1 MADPHGAD
9 MRVQRF
15 YNLIDGKRHPAD
27 NGAWLD
33 SIDPATGRVWA
44 QVPDGRAADIDAAV
58 AAAKRA
64 FYGPWRQMAAAQRA
78 GLIRKVADLIGPLVD
93 ELAVIETRDNGKIIA
108 DTRGGDVPAIVQIF
122 HYWAGAADKIHG
134 ETIQVSPLS
143 VNYVQHE
150 PLGVV
155 GIIIPWNS
163 PASVFAVKVGA
174 ALAAGNTVVVK
185 PPESASCSVLK
196 LAELFEQAGFPPGVV
211 NVVAGL
217 GSEAGD
223 AVAAHPDIRKIS
235 FTGSTLTA
243 RSITRRSADAI
254 KPLSFELGGKSA
266 NIVFADADLDAAAIG
281 TTTMAVFNSSAG
293 QSCIAGSRIL
303 VQRPIYDEMIER
315 MIAVIRTIR
324 LGDPMDS
331 ATQMGPIALKPQFE
345 KVKSYLDLGRQE
357 GGEVLYGGAA
367 GELAFGKGSDFAGG
381 YYVQPTLFAGLGNE
395 ARTVREEIFGPVACV
410 LPFDDAEEAL
420 AIANDSDYGLACGL
434 WTNDLKRAHRM
445 AANVEVGA
453 VWINTYRRLHWA
465 VPFGGYKDSGYGR
478 DSGLESLR
486 GYQQTKS
493 VWVDLA

>member
-1 MADPHGAD
+1 MASQGGGDRHIE
-9 MRVQRF
+9 RF
-15 YNLIDGKRHPAD
+15 HNLIDGRRLPAD
-27 NGAWLD
+27 NGGWID
-33 SIDPATGRVWA
+33 SINPSTGRVWA
-44 QVPDGRAADIDAAV
+44 QIPDGRAADIDAAV

-64 FYGPWRQMAAAQRA
+64 FHGPWRQMSAAQRA
-78 GLIRKVADLIGPLVD
+78 GLMRRVADLIGPRTE
-93 ELAVIETRDNGKIIA
+93 ELATIETRDNGKIIA
-108 DTRGGDVPAIVQIF
+108 DTLKGDVPAVAQMF

-134 ETIQVSPLS
+134 ETVQVSPASL
-143 VNYVQHE
+143 NYVQRE

-163 PASVFAVKVGA
+163 PVSVFAAKVGA

-185 PPESASCSVLK
+185 PAETASCSVLL
-196 LAELFEQAGFPPGVV
+196 LAGLFEQAGFPPGVV

-217 GSEAGD
+217 GAEAGD
-223 AVAAHPDIRKIS
+223 ALAAHRDVRKIS

-243 RSITRRSADAI
+243 RAITRRSADAI

-266 NIVFADADLDAAAIG
+266 NIIFADADLDAAAIG
-281 TTTMAVFNSSAG
+281 ATTMSVFNSAAG

-315 MIAVIRTIR
+315 MVAIARAIRI
-324 LGDPMDS
+324 GDPMDQ
-331 ATQMGPIALKPQFE
+331 ATEMGPIALERQFE
-345 KVKSYLDLGRQE
+345 KVKSYLALGREE
-357 GGEVLYGGAA
+357 GGEVIYGGHA
-367 GELAFGKGSDFAGG
+367 GEAAFGKGSDYANG
-381 YYVQPTLFAGLGNE
+381 YFVQPTLFAGLGND

-410 LPFDDAEEAL
+410 LPFEDADEAI
-420 AIANDSDYGLACGL
+420 AIANDSHYGLACGV

-445 AANVEVGA
+445 AANVEAGA
-453 VWINTYRRLHWA
+453 IWINTYRRLHWA

-493 VWVDLA
+493 VWVELT